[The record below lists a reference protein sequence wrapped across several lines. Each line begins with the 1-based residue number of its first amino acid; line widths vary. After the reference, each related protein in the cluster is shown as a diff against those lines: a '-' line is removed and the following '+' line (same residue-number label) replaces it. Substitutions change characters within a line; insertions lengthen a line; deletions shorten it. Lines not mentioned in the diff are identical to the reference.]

1 MQPSSTTNALAY
13 IFTTFGLASRPTRRN
28 FPSILNESEYGG
40 SNDYAGFGGSN
51 HELLI
56 HITVAYAILQLPRSV
71 MPEFIKQEELVKLH
85 RRLHHTS
92 RAMQKREYEPLE
104 LLHISTL

>member
-1 MQPSSTTNALAY
+1 MLV
-13 IFTTFGLASRPTRRN
+13 L
-28 FPSILNESEYGG
+28 GG
-40 SNDYAGFGGSN
+40 SD
-51 HELLI
+51 HELPTV
-56 HITVAYAILQLPRSV
+56 TVAYAILQLPRSV